1 MQAGLQFN
9 QGESYE
15 IRAIHGEKRCQEL
28 RKPQAVG
35 INVKVYSEEQKL
47 FRSFFLMWNS
57 IIKFYFLHKNYDFH

>member
-1 MQAGLQFN
+1 MVQAGFLFN
-9 QGESYE
+9 QGESCE

-47 FRSFFLMWNS
+47 FRSFYLM
-57 IIKFYFLHKNYDFH
+57 